1 MIVYRIVEN
10 IFTNEDKI
18 YKSFTT
24 LEEAKREIKEYIMML
39 VNAMSIGTVEETT
52 EDNFLLTFRCGLKT
66 KIFIKEVGNGI

>member
-1 MIVYRIVEN
+1 MMVYRIVEN

-39 VNAMSIGTVEETT
+39 VNAMSIYTVEETT
-52 EDNFLLTFRCGLKT
+52 EDNFLLTFSCGLKT
-66 KIFIKEVGNGI
+66 KIFIKEVDNGI